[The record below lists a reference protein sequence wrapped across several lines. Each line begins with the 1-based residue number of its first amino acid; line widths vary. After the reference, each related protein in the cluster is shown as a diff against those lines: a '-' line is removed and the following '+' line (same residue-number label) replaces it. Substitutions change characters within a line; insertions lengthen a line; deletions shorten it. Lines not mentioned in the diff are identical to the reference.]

1 MKKFVTIKGIGRKN
15 GGFNVWSGN
24 CDFEDAAGLWC
35 KLAYADGVRID
46 FALDREWLS
55 CGSSAKNIKEFL
67 DEALEKGFIDSY
79 KLEEPKEGLMSEE
92 QTRIFLQ
99 RSILAYVMNYNKKDG
114 IYGIKDLLNAQED
127 LNRLIMLE
135 DIARNP
141 LLK

>member
-1 MKKFVTIKGIGRKN
+1 MNLK
-15 GGFNVWSGN
+15 
-24 CDFEDAAGLWC
+24 
-35 KLAYADGVRID
+35 
-46 FALDREWLS
+46 
-55 CGSSAKNIKEFL
+55 
-67 DEALEKGFIDSY
+67 
-79 KLEEPKEGLMSEE
+79 EE